1 MAITIHCDIVSAD
14 ESLFSG
20 SVEMIVATG
29 SLGELGIT
37 PGHAPL
43 LSDLRPGPVRLVKE
57 NGEEEVYY
65 LSGGY
70 LEVQPGSIAIL
81 ADTAVRA
88 GDIDEAAAAE
98 AMKTAEQAIAN
109 QSSEIE
115 YSKAASMLAEATAQL
130 RTVQTLRK
138 KLGGWRQEWVSCVK
152 KSGLATLFF
161 V

>member
-109 QSSEIE
+109 QSSEVE

-138 KLGGWRQEWVSCVK
+138 KLGG
-152 KSGLATLFF
+152 
-161 V
+161 

>member
-1 MAITIHCDIVSAD
+1 MAITVHCDIVSAD

-115 YSKAASMLAEATAQL
+115 YSKAASMLAEATVQL

-138 KLGGWRQEWVSCVK
+138 KLGG
-152 KSGLATLFF
+152 
-161 V
+161 

>member
-1 MAITIHCDIVSAD
+1 MAITVHCDIVSAD

-20 SVEMIVATG
+20 SVEMVVATG

-98 AMKTAEQAIAN
+98 AIKTAEQAIAN

-138 KLGGWRQEWVSCVK
+138 KLGG
-152 KSGLATLFF
+152 
-161 V
+161 

>member
-1 MAITIHCDIVSAD
+1 MAITVHCDIVSAD

-20 SVEMIVATG
+20 SVKMIVATG

-70 LEVQPGSIAIL
+70 LEVQPASIAIL

-138 KLGGWRQEWVSCVK
+138 KLGG
-152 KSGLATLFF
+152 
-161 V
+161 

>member
-1 MAITIHCDIVSAD
+1 MAITVHCDIVSAD

-20 SVEMIVATG
+20 SVELVVATG

-138 KLGGWRQEWVSCVK
+138 KLGG
-152 KSGLATLFF
+152 
-161 V
+161 

>member
-1 MAITIHCDIVSAD
+1 MAITVHCDIVSAD

-65 LSGGY
+65 HSGGY

-138 KLGGWRQEWVSCVK
+138 KLGG
-152 KSGLATLFF
+152 
-161 V
+161 

>member
-1 MAITIHCDIVSAD
+1 MAITVHCDIVSAD

-20 SVEMIVATG
+20 AVEMIVATG

-88 GDIDEAAAAE
+88 GDIDEAAAAD

-138 KLGGWRQEWVSCVK
+138 KLGG
-152 KSGLATLFF
+152 
-161 V
+161 

>member
-1 MAITIHCDIVSAD
+1 MAITVHCDIVSAN

-20 SVEMIVATG
+20 AVAMVVATG

-70 LEVQPGSIAIL
+70 LEAQPGSIAIL

-98 AMKTAEQAIAN
+98 AVKAAEQAIAN
-109 QSSEIE
+109 QTGEIE
-115 YSKAASMLAEATAQL
+115 YAKAAAMLAEATAQL

-138 KLGGWRQEWVSCVK
+138 KLGG
-152 KSGLATLFF
+152 
-161 V
+161 

>member
-1 MAITIHCDIVSAD
+1 MAITVHCDIVSAD

-138 KLGGWRQEWVSCVK
+138 KLGGWLRNE
-152 KSGLATLFF
+152 
-161 V
+161 